1 MSIQQV
7 VVLFKN
13 PLSLFISF
21 LLTLTVSAGACAQ
34 GNSIEVRM
42 QGTAGSESV
51 SLQVGGTTVNTWTL
65 STSMASYTATTNL
78 SGEIRVVFTN
88 DASGRDV
95 RVDYISVNGSTRQ
108 AEDQQ
113 TNTGSYNGGCGLG
126 SYSEWM
132 YCGGYIS
139 FGTVGAP
146 ASSSA
151 TSVSSTASSACV
163 STGQQCNWYGTN
175 YPLCVTTQSGWGWEN
190 QQSCISRT
198 TCNSQ
203 PSPYGIVGNSTCPSS
218 ASSSS
223 VASSQPG
230 SSSVAPSSSVA
241 SSSSSS
247 SQSDP
252 LEPAGVENSGA
263 GCFVPDL
270 PAYANLT
277 ANTALPDPF
286 RSLDGSRISSRYDW
300 TCRRAEVSKQAQFY
314 ELGEKPDPSTANVT
328 ASASGSSITVNV
340 QANGQSISFN
350 ASIQLP
356 TTGSAPY
363 PAVIGIG
370 GSNLNN
376 SALLSRGVAV
386 INFPNN
392 DIAEQTN
399 GSSRGRGKFYTLYG
413 SNHGAGAMTAW
424 AWGVSRLIDAL
435 EKTPGANIDAE
446 RLGVT
451 GCSRNGKGALIVGAL
466 DERILLTIPQESGS
480 GGSAAWRVSD
490 AQRSAGQNVQT
501 LSQIVTENVWFRS
514 SFSQFSSTAT
524 RLPFDHH
531 QVMGL
536 VAPRAL
542 LVIENTD
549 MEWLGNVST
558 YTASVVAR
566 EIWTGLGIADRM
578 GVSQVGGH
586 QHCSFPSSQQPEV
599 NAFVDKFLIGTGNG
613 NTNVVRTDGNFS
625 VDRARWINWT
635 TPNLQ

>member
-1 MSIQQV
+1 MEITPMSIQQV
-7 VVLFKN
+7 VVLFKH
-13 PLSLFISF
+13 PLVLFISF
-21 LLTLTVSAGACAQ
+21 LITLSVSIGASAQ

-65 STSMASYTATTNL
+65 TTSTASYTETTNL
-78 SGEIRVVFTN
+78 SGEIRVAFTN

-95 RVDYISVNGSTRQ
+95 RVDYIRVNGATRQ

-139 FGTVGAP
+139 FGNVGAP

-151 TSVSSTASSACV
+151 ASVSSTASSACV
-163 STGQQCNWYGTN
+163 GTGQQCNWYGTN
-175 YPLCVTTQSGWGWEN
+175 YPLCATTQSGWGWEN
-190 QQSCISRT
+190 QQSCISRA
-198 TCNSQ
+198 TCTSQ
-203 PSPYGIVGNSTCPSS
+203 PSPYGVAGNSTCPSS
-218 ASSSS
+218 SSSSSIASSQPNSSS
-223 VASSQPG
+223 VAI
-230 SSSVAPSSSVA
+230 SSVA

-247 SQSDP
+247 AQSDP

-263 GCFVPDL
+263 GCSVPDL
-270 PAYANLT
+270 PAYASLT
-277 ANTALPDPF
+277 TTAALPDPF
-286 RSLDGSRISSRYDW
+286 RSLDGSRITSRYDW
-300 TCRRAEVSKQAQFY
+300 ACRRAEVSKQAQFY
-314 ELGEKPDPSTANVT
+314 ELGEKPDSSAANVT
-328 ASASGSSITVNV
+328 ASASGSS
-340 QANGQSISFN
+340 SFN

-376 SALLSRGVAV
+376 AALLSRGVAV
-386 INFPNN
+386 ITFPNN
-392 DIAEQTN
+392 EIAEQTN

-413 SNHGAGAMTAW
+413 SNHSAGAMTAW

-451 GCSRNGKGALIVGAL
+451 GCSRNGKGALIAGAL

-558 YTASVVAR
+558 YTASVAAR

-613 NTNVVRTDGNFS
+613 NTSVVRTDGNFS
-625 VDRARWINWT
+625 VDRSRWINWT
-635 TPNLQ
+635 TPTLE

>member
-1 MSIQQV
+1 MSTPQV
-7 VVLFKN
+7 IRLFRH
-13 PLSLFISF
+13 PLPLLLGF
-21 LLTLTVSAGACAQ
+21 LYTLALSINVGAQ

-51 SLQVGGTTVNTWTL
+51 SLQVGGTTVNIWTL
-65 STSMASYTATTNL
+65 STAMASYTATTNL
-78 SGEIRVVFTN
+78 SGEIRVAFTN
-88 DASGRDV
+88 DADGRDV
-95 RVDYISVNGSTRQ
+95 RVDYIRVNGQVRQ

-113 TNTGSYNGGCGLG
+113 TNTGSYSGGCGLG

-132 YCGGYIS
+132 YCSGYIS
-139 FGTVGAP
+139 FGNVGAP
-146 ASSSA
+146 NNNSSASS
-151 TSVSSTASSACV
+151 TVSSPCV

-175 YPLCVTTQSGWGWEN
+175 YPLCVTTQNGWGWEN

-198 TCNSQ
+198 TCSSQ
-203 PSPYGIVGNSTCPSS
+203 PSPFGIIGSSSCPSSAASSSVPSSQPASSSTTSSSPSS

-223 VASSQPG
+223 TSP
-230 SSSVAPSSSVA
+230 
-241 SSSSSS
+241 
-247 SQSDP
+247 SDP

-270 PAYANLT
+270 PSYANLT
-277 ANTALPDPF
+277 AIAALPDPF
-286 RSLDGSRISSRYDW
+286 RSLDGSRISSRHDW
-300 TCRRAEVSKQAQFY
+300 TCRRAEVSKQAQVY
-314 ELGEKPDPSTANVT
+314 ELGEKPDPSSANVT
-328 ASASGSSITVNV
+328 ASVSGSSITVNV

-356 TTGSAPY
+356 STGSAPY
-363 PAVIGIG
+363 PAVIGVG

-376 SALLSRGVAV
+376 AALLSRGVAV

-435 EKTPGANIDAE
+435 EKTPGANIDAQ

-490 AQRSAGQNVQT
+490 AQRAAGQNVQT

-531 QVMGL
+531 QIMGL

-558 YTASVVAR
+558 YTASVAAR
-566 EIWTGLGIADRM
+566 EIWSALGIADRM

-586 QHCSFPSSQQPEV
+586 QHCAFPSSQQAEL
-599 NAFVDKFLIGTGNG
+599 NAFVDKFLIGNGNG